1 MTESGPFSPSRG
13 LRVRGRSRCCWCERG
28 PRAQSGSGLL
38 PLGAHRRLWDQPA
51 PVTSMW
57 TRGVSFCTTS
67 PAPHGPHGH
76 FHRVRTGTSP
86 GNGSETARPQPQA
99 GLSVRLLKAPERAC
113 ASSWGTCLLPPPPLS
128 LPPSLLFLLPSPS
141 PSPPSSFL
149 LRSTCVSESRL
160 WTNTCQAAPSWGSG
174 RRRVLVKGKGLMVP
188 VTAVGGS
195 LRGGFIPGPAAGA
208 AGLPSITTRKSGN

>member
-113 ASSWGTCLLPPPPLS
+113 ASSWGTCLLPPPLSLS
-128 LPPSLLFLLPSPS
+128 LPLCSSFSPPPPPLPRLPFCLDPPVFPSPDYGRTPARQPRAGVRVGGESLLK
-141 PSPPSSFL
+141 
-149 LRSTCVSESRL
+149 EKG
-160 WTNTCQAAPSWGSG
+160 SWC
-174 RRRVLVKGKGLMVP
+174 P
-188 VTAVGGS
+188 
-195 LRGGFIPGPAAGA
+195 
-208 AGLPSITTRKSGN
+208 